1 MEISYFLIAIVGIF
15 VSASAAY
22 LGSLMITKK
31 MALVSGP
38 LSHLAFPGVALALS
52 YNFGIF
58 WGALASISLGAFF
71 VWLLKLKTNISMEA
85 LTGIVF
91 TVGLS
96 LGLVFLPIKKAEAA
110 FVGDITK
117 INYLDAAIAVVFGT
131 LIFIFTQ
138 KIYKK
143 MILADI
149 SEGIA
154 KTEGINIQKYNF
166 IYLAAIA
173 LTIAMEVKIIGA
185 LLPIALS
192 TIPAATA
199 KNLSKS
205 LKGYVFS
212 SVVFGVLSFLIA
224 LLLFKPLKVPLG
236 PLMILIGGM
245 FFLASIFLKNKSN

>member
-1 MEISYFLIAIVGIF
+1 MEINYFLIAIVGIF

-38 LSHLAFPGVALALS
+38 LSHLAFPGVALALT

-58 WGALASISLGAFF
+58 WGALASITLGAIF
-71 VWLLKLKTNISMEA
+71 VWLLRLKTNLSMEA

-91 TVGLS
+91 TAGLS
-96 LGLVFLPIKKAEAA
+96 LGLIFLPIKKAEAA

-117 INYLDAAIAVVFGT
+117 INYLDAIIAVVFGS

-154 KTEGINIQKYNF
+154 KTEGINIKKYNF
-166 IYLAAIA
+166 IYLTAIA

-199 KNLSKS
+199 KNFSKGLRS
-205 LKGYVFS
+205 YTINS
-212 SVVFGVLSFLIA
+212 IIFGIASFLLA
-224 LLLFKPLKVPLG
+224 LGVFKTFKIPLG
-236 PLMILIGGM
+236 PLMILIGGL
-245 FFLASIFLKNKSN
+245 FFLVSIFLKTN